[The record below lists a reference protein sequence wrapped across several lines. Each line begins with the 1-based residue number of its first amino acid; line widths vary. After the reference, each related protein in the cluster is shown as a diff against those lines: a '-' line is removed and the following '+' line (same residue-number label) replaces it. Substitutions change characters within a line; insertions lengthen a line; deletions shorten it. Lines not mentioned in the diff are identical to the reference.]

1 MRVLI
6 IFFLLVFTLT
16 SCGAA
21 TNSERY
27 GTPNSK
33 GKKTKKIR
41 YGNTA
46 PKPNNNETA
55 STDDDFTPPL
65 QDLIDQDIE
74 FDDEPPIP
82 LNDYDM
88 NNLLTNYG
96 NYSNANTAMTTR
108 DKILY
113 EVVKYLDTPYKYGG
127 NSDTGI
133 DCSAFTLEVFK
144 KADLISLPRSA
155 REQFGIGEKIS
166 TIDDLHFG
174 DLVFFNTRRRSNP
187 GHVGIYLGDNQFVHA
202 SRTLGVTVSSLDET
216 YYKKRFTGARRVDDD
231 ISPDVRNDN
240 DRYNNNRVDSDSR

>member
-21 TNSERY
+21 TNAERY
-27 GTPNSK
+27 GSPDSK

-41 YGNTA
+41 YGNTT
-46 PKPNNNETA
+46 PKPAENEIA
-55 STDDDFTPPL
+55 SKNDDFTPPL

-74 FDDEPPIP
+74 FDDEPPMP
-82 LNDYDM
+82 LNDYDK
-88 NNLLTNYG
+88 NILLANYG
-96 NYSNANTAMTTR
+96 NYDNLNSTMTTR
-108 DKILY
+108 EKILY

-144 KADLISLPRSA
+144 KAELISLPRSA

-166 TIDDLHFG
+166 TKDELHFG

-202 SRTLGVTVSSLDET
+202 SRTLGVTVSSLEET
-216 YYKKRFTGARRVDDD
+216 YYKKRFTGARRVEDD
-231 ISPDVRNDN
+231 ISPADDN
-240 DRYNNNRVDSDSR
+240 DMNRYDNKSK